1 MNVEKWAQINTD
13 LTGKPYNLCALISK
27 QMKQRINLL
36 IAFSIVA
43 LLVLTTVQCYLV
55 KTTYDYKVAQ
65 FHTQIK
71 NEIAQIT
78 NNYSDID
85 SVLVAKKEALYK
97 KLSENY
103 ILGKNSKLDIK
114 TGILKNEFR
123 DALTQKLQR
132 KFERDLPNFKIDFAI
147 VLNKFILYKNTQ
159 TTDTIF
165 SEEPFIQNKL
175 YGNLTSL
182 NHSFLVRNYVGTT
195 NGTFENQNY
204 SLLTED
210 SMYVSVIDW
219 ETIILRRMTF
229 ILILSLLSIVTIISL
244 FIIAIKALIKQKK
257 VSDVKTDFINNITH
271 ELKTPLATLGISTKI
286 LEQKNI
292 RDNDENFNSIVS
304 TISRQN
310 NRLQNLIDQVMANSL
325 AENEIELQ
333 KEKIETEDFLLSI
346 LNDFKIT
353 FPKIDI
359 LTDFQTQKT
368 VLVMDKF
375 HLTTAFLNVLENA
388 VKYGSNT
395 IMIKTRIIENQF
407 SISIEDN
414 GIGIAKNKQSLLF
427 EKFYRVEQGN
437 LHNTKGLGLG
447 LYYVDQI
454 IKAHQG
460 SIAVMSDLGKG
471 AVFTMMFKV

>member
-1 MNVEKWAQINTD
+1 LFRKSRIFETKFQMN
-13 LTGKPYNLCALISK
+13 
-27 QMKQRINLL
+27 MKRRINLL
-36 IAFSIVA
+36 IAFSAAA
-43 LLVLTTVQCYLV
+43 LIVLTTVQCYLV
-55 KTTYDYKVAQ
+55 KTAYDYKVAQ

-85 SVLVAKKEALYK
+85 SALVSKKEILYK
-97 KLSENY
+97 TLSENY
-103 ILGKNSKLDIK
+103 FQGKKTKLDLK
-114 TGILKNEFR
+114 NGVLKNEYQSSITEQLR
-123 DALTQKLQR
+123 R
-132 KFERDLPNFKIDFAI
+132 KFERDIPNFKIDFAI

-159 TTDTIF
+159 KADTIF
-165 SEEPFIQNKL
+165 SEKPFIQNKL
-175 YGNLTSL
+175 YGNLASL
-182 NHSFLVRNYVGTT
+182 NHAFLVRSYVGTT
-195 NGTFENQNY
+195 NGTFENQEY
-204 SLLTED
+204 KLLTED

-219 ETIILRRMTF
+219 EMIILRRMTF
-229 ILILSLLSIVTIISL
+229 ILILSLLSIATLISL
-244 FIIAIKALIKQKK
+244 FVIAIKALIKQKK

-292 RDNDENFNSIVS
+292 RENDENFNAIVN

-325 AENEIELQ
+325 AENEIELK
-333 KEKIETEDFLLSI
+333 KEKIEAEDFLLSI
-346 LNDFKIT
+346 VNDFKLT

-359 LTDFQTQKT
+359 KTDFKT
-368 VLVMDKF
+368 SNTILVLDKF
-375 HLTTAFLNVLENA
+375 HVTTAFLNVLENA

-395 IMIKTRIIENQF
+395 ITITTKIIEKQF
-407 SISIEDN
+407 SISFEDN
-414 GIGIAKNKQSLLF
+414 GIGIAKNKQALLF

-460 SIAVMSDLGKG
+460 SVNVISDLGKG
-471 AVFTMMFKV
+471 AQFTILLKV

>member
-1 MNVEKWAQINTD
+1 
-13 LTGKPYNLCALISK
+13 
-27 QMKQRINLL
+27 MKQKINLL

-43 LLVLTTVQCYLV
+43 LIVLTAVQCYLV

-78 NNYSDID
+78 NDYSDID
-85 SVLVAKKEALYK
+85 SVLVSKKEALYK
-97 KLSENY
+97 SLSENY
-103 ILGKNSKLDIK
+103 MKGKNTKLNVK
-114 TGILKNEFR
+114 NGVLKNDFQR
-123 DALTQKLQR
+123 ALTKEIQR
-132 KFERDLPNFKIDFAI
+132 RFERDLPNFKIDFAI
-147 VLNKFILYKNTQ
+147 VLNKFILYKSTQ
-159 TTDTIF
+159 KVDTIF
-165 SEEPFIQNKL
+165 SEKPFIKNKL
-175 YGNLTSL
+175 YGNLASL
-182 NHSFLVRNYVGTT
+182 NQAFLVRNYVGTT
-195 NGTFENQNY
+195 NGTFENQEY
-204 SLLTED
+204 QLLTED

-219 ETIILRRMTF
+219 EIIILRRMTI
-229 ILILSLLSIVTIISL
+229 ILILSLISITTLISL
-244 FIIAIKALIKQKK
+244 FIIAIKGLIKQKK

-292 RDNDENFNSIVS
+292 RDNDENFNAIVN

-333 KEKIETEDFLLSI
+333 KEKIEIENFMLSI
-346 LNDFKIT
+346 INDFKIT
-353 FPKIDI
+353 FPKIN
-359 LTDFQTQKT
+359 LKTDFQTEKT
-368 VLVMDKF
+368 ILVLDKF

-395 IMIKTRIIENQF
+395 ITVKTKIVENQF
-407 SISIEDN
+407 SISIEDD

-447 LYYVDQI
+447 LYYVNQI
-454 IKAHQG
+454 VKAHQG
-460 SIAVMSDLGKG
+460 SISVISDLGKG
-471 AVFTMMFKV
+471 TQFTILLKV